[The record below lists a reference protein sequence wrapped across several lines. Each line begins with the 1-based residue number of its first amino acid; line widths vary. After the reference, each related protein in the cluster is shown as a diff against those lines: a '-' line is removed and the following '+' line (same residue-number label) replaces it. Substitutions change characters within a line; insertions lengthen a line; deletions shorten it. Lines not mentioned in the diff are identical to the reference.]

1 MSFSAVAATRCVVFQ
16 IDYNDLKM
24 IPLSVRKLLS
34 LAANHR
40 L

>member
-16 IDYNDLKM
+16 IAYHDLKM
-24 IPLSVRKLLS
+24 VPLSVRKLLS